1 MKKMLLA
8 AAALVLATPAFAQ
21 SYDPSVGSGNIAHAQ
36 AARPN
41 LYMQVA
47 PQAYDQGAFAQV
59 RPGSRVR
66 APRGAV
72 TPFTVYDDY
81 GHVIGADPD
90 PNVRLQLRRDSETI
104 E

>member
-1 MKKMLLA
+1 MKKMILA

-21 SYDPSVGSGNIAHAQ
+21 SYDPSVGSGNIARAQ
-36 AARPN
+36 AARPS

-47 PQAYDQGAFAQV
+47 PRAYDQGAFAQV

-90 PNVRLQLRRDSETI
+90 PNVRLQLRKDSETI